1 MPVAFLPH
9 APGLDTHMD
18 TTAQRN
24 KTGGSQG
31 SKAPRLTLSGIG
43 KSFPG
48 VRALHNVSL
57 SLYPG
62 EVTALIGENGAGKST
77 LVKIMT
83 GIYQPDSGTIAV
95 DGSPVSLAGAHAAF
109 ANGITAIHQETVLFD
124 DLSVAENIFL
134 GHAPRTRLRLID
146 WSTMRANAREVLTT
160 MQAGHIDPDTRLK
173 DLGIANKH
181 LVAVARAMSIDASIV
196 IMDEP
201 TAALSMKE
209 IEELFLLIEFLK
221 SQGKAI
227 LFISHKFDEIFR
239 IADRYTV
246 FRDGE
251 MVGEGKLAETSQNDI
266 VKLMVGR
273 SIDHI
278 FPERAAS
285 VGEPILT
292 VEGLS
297 HPTEFDDIGFKLHKG
312 EILGFYGLVGAGR
325 SEVMQAIAGI
335 TRVSG
340 GKIALEGNAIL
351 PKSAADAIEAGIVY
365 VPEERGKQ
373 GVVIGLPIFQN
384 VSLPSLKR
392 TSKSGLLRLAEEF
405 ALARTYTER
414 LDLRASSLSQDV
426 GTLSGGN
433 QQKVVIAKWLATQPK
448 VIILD
453 EPTKGIDIG
462 SKAAVHGFM
471 AELVAE
477 GLSVIMVS
485 SELPEIL
492 GMSDRVVVMREG
504 RIAAVYDNEALDAET
519 LVRAAAGIA
528 A

>member
-1 MPVAFLPH
+1 
-9 APGLDTHMD
+9 MD
-18 TTAQRN
+18 MTE
-24 KTGGSQG
+24 
-31 SKAPRLTLSGIG
+31 PLLTLSGIS

-48 VRALHNVSL
+48 VRALHDVSL
-57 SLYPG
+57 ELYAG

-77 LVKIMT
+77 LVKILT
-83 GIYQPDSGTIAV
+83 GIYQPDGGAIAIT
-95 DGSPVSLAGAHAAF
+95 GLPVTLPTPHSAF
-109 ANGITAIHQETVLFD
+109 EHGITAIHQETVLFD
-124 DLSVAENIFL
+124 ELSVAENIYL
-134 GHAPRTRLRLID
+134 GHAPRTRFRTID
-146 WSTMRANAREVLTT
+146 WATMRREAQEVLDS
-160 MQAGHIDPDTRLK
+160 MGAKIRADTRLR

-181 LVAVARAMSIDASIV
+181 LVAVARAMSIDAQVV

-201 TAALSMKE
+201 TAALSYKE
-209 IEELFLLIEFLK
+209 IEDLFVLIELLK
-221 SQGKAI
+221 QDGKAV
-227 LFISHKFDEIFR
+227 LFISHKFDEIYR

-251 MVGEGKLAETSQNDI
+251 MVGKGFIKDAKQSQI
-266 VKLMVGR
+266 VQMMVGR
-273 SIDHI
+273 SVDHI
-278 FPERAAS
+278 FPARQAKIGGP
-285 VGEPILT
+285 VLK
-292 VEGLS
+292 VDDLS
-297 HPTEFDDIGFKLHKG
+297 HPTEFDGISFELRQG

-325 SEVMQAIAGI
+325 SEVMQAIFGLTRPSRGTIAIEGRGI
-335 TRVSG
+335 DPRS
-340 GKIALEGNAIL
+340 
-351 PKSAADAIEAGIVY
+351 PADAVDAGIVY

-392 TSKSGLLRLAEEF
+392 TSKSGVLKLAEEF
-405 ALARTYTER
+405 ALARSFTGR

-433 QQKVVIAKWLATQPK
+433 QQKIVIAKWLATSPK

-462 SKAAVHGFM
+462 SKAAVHAFM
-471 AELVAE
+471 GELVAQ

-492 GMSDRVVVMREG
+492 GMSDRVIVLREG
-504 RIAAVYDNEALDAET
+504 RIAAVYDNDGLSAET
-519 LVRAAAGIA
+519 LVRTAAGITEDA